1 MTTLT
6 FPLPMDAIQQ
16 FCRRWKIRELAL
28 FGSVL
33 RTDFRPDSDVDVLV
47 TFHADVEWG
56 LLDHMQMQQDLATLL
71 HRPIDLVSKRAL
83 ERSANWVRREAILNT
98 AQVLVLTDEA
108 GDGPR

>member
-1 MTTLT
+1 
-6 FPLPMDAIQQ
+6 MDAIQQ

-33 RTDFRPDSDVDVLV
+33 RSDFRPDSDVDVLV
-47 TFHADVEWG
+47 TFHDGAEWG
-56 LLDHMQMQQDLATLL
+56 LLDHMQMQQELATLL